1 MGQAGTIVF
10 LFCCPAW
17 SSLTIF
23 QAASPPSPLLV
34 ALTSLWPEVDKQAR
48 LTIKSEVKKQIG
60 RRSPLYDHSC
70 LHNAH
75 SVLLLRLP
83 SDSFRFID
91 SLYWATS
98 IQNRFNKNKKWIY
111 IFSHLFIHV
120 CLSTFPGPAA
130 WSSPCS
136 SSRNKMSPLLARFQS
151 GAKNLKSDYVLLK
164 VIYHVLLF
172 SVLTNIKPC
181 LLQGL
186 AALPARVS
194 EDLFLCLVLLNPSEF
209 WHCYKHWCNDSI
221 VKEVALVDV
230 FNTSKIVQNSV
241 DHNQ

>member
-1 MGQAGTIVF
+1 MHILSFYCVF
-10 LFCCPAW
+10 H
-17 SSLTIF
+17 
-23 QAASPPSPLLV
+23 
-34 ALTSLWPEVDKQAR
+34 
-48 LTIKSEVKKQIG
+48 QI
-60 RRSPLYDHSC
+60 HF
-70 LHNAH
+70 
-75 SVLLLRLP
+75 VLLTVFIEPHQYKTVSTKIKKKYIFLRL
-83 SDSFRFID
+83 
-91 SLYWATS
+91 
-98 IQNRFNKNKKWIY
+98 
-111 IFSHLFIHV
+111 FSHLFIHV

-136 SSRNKMSPLLARFQS
+136 SSRNKMSPLLAPFQS
-151 GAKNLKSDYVLLK
+151 GTKNLESDLVLFK
-164 VIYHVLLF
+164 VIHHVLLF
-172 SVLTNIKPC
+172 SVLTNVKPR